1 MIALEHR
8 IYVNNKLVNI
18 CNSDYAYMCNLTRY
32 QDKHGKEN
40 VTVKDFEKTL
50 MDKEKREW
58 LNSL

>member
-1 MIALEHR
+1 LEHR

-18 CNSDYAYMCNLTRY
+18 CNGDYAYMCNLTRY

-40 VTVKDFEKTL
+40 VIVKHFEKAV
-50 MDKEKREW
+50 MDEEKREW